1 MSKLLN
7 KKRVIGVLATIVI
20 LAVVVFG
27 WSQLSGNDE
36 TANATELQGQVKT
49 TGKVMK
55 TDITDEIFTD
65 GYLEMESE
73 SVYMETD
80 GIVEEVLVKEGE
92 YVEEG
97 QVLLRLSRENIK
109 EQIEDAAI
117 SMSDAAISYDAAKRN
132 METGEALYAEGAI
145 TENDLLSRQ
154 ENLSKSYNSYVTRQT
169 TLERLNE
176 DYNNME
182 VKAVASG
189 ILLNIVPTVSDK
201 VLEDTEIAEIAV
213 SERMTLTVDIE
224 EYDVPSVNLGT
235 QATITVSALDQD
247 YEGTVISISPIA
259 KTGGTVAM
267 VEAVIELTEV
277 DVNLIPGYSAEV
289 SIKSVDL
296 LDVAVVPYTAIRT
309 IGGQDVI
316 FLIGDDDTLQMQEV
330 ESGYEDVIYTQI
342 MNVDLVGSLIMIT
355 ALPTMK
361 DGMTLVE
368 AQTLIEESTGSQDS
382 SGLMMMPGS
391 GGGAGRTGEGPGIK
405 ND

>member
-7 KKRVIGVLATIVI
+7 KKRIIGVLVIIAVLAIVI
-20 LAVVVFG
+20 FG

-36 TANATELQGQVKT
+36 AANATELPGQVKT
-49 TGKVMK
+49 IGMIMK

-97 QVLLRLSRENIK
+97 QVLLRLSRESIK
-109 EQIEDAAI
+109 EQIEDATI
-117 SMSDAAISYDAAKRN
+117 SMSDVAISYDAAKRS

-154 ENLSKSYNSYVTRQT
+154 ESLSMSYNSYVTRQT

-189 ILLNIVPTVSDK
+189 ILLNILPTVSDN

-224 EYDVPSVNLGT
+224 EYDAPLVTLGT

-267 VEAVIELTEV
+267 VEAVIELVEV
-277 DVNLIPGYSAEV
+277 DANLIPGYSAEV
-289 SIKSVDL
+289 SIKSVEL

-316 FLIGDDDTLQMQEV
+316 FLIEDDDTLKMQEV
-330 ESGYEDVIYTQI
+330 ESGYEDVIFTQI
-342 MNVDLVGSLIMIT
+342 MNDDLVGSRIIIT
-355 ALPTMK
+355 ALATMK

-368 AQTLIEESTGSQDS
+368 AQVLIEESTESQDS
-382 SGLMMMPGS
+382 SGLMMMRGS
-391 GGGAGRTGEGPGIK
+391 GGGAGKTGTGIK
-405 ND
+405 K